1 MPAQYHHATTSTG
14 ISIDLVVSI
23 VIDFFTRV
31 LFLQKKR
38 RAKFVVPQSRPPPN
52 HLVLYL
58 TRPRICAT
66 SPSSPVPSLRRCRR
80 RPVRQQLPARSTDVR
95 ERARARPARLRAAPL
110 VPVRLGALPR
120 ATAGG
125 RRPAR
130 ARAGLAAAGVS
141 RRQAWRRDWGAQRP
155 CRVLPPACGLGDS
168 RPEST
173 GVHGALECRG
183 DGGEGEEE
191 EAAAAGEDAGEG
203 GDEDGLHGLTNCPS

>member
-1 MPAQYHHATTSTG
+1 VPAQYHHATTSTG

-125 RRPAR
+125 DAQR
-130 ARAGLAAAGVS
+130 ARAQASQRRVFHGDRHGDGTGAHSGRDRPAVSATRGL
-141 RRQAWRRDWGAQRP
+141 R
-155 CRVLPPACGLGDS
+155 
-168 RPEST
+168 
-173 GVHGALECRG
+173 ALECTG
-183 DGGEGEEE
+183 LWSVVVTEERVRRKRPQQQGRTRE
-191 EAAAAGEDAGEG
+191 RAAMRTACMG
-203 GDEDGLHGLTNCPS
+203 